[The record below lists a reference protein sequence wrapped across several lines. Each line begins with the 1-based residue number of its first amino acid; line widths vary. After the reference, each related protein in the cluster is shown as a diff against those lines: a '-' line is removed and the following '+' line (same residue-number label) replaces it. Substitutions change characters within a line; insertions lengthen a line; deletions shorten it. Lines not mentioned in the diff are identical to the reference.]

1 MCCTDCSFFRHIQ
14 FGLAKLLG
22 PHFCLLG
29 ARCSPAS
36 AIAKLKEWV
45 ADEHGRQTRLA
56 GELGTSRQRVN
67 GWFLGTPQPTLAM
80 WIKIRAFLQKTSNQA
95 EVRVRIPTLTAPR
108 SKTRGGKGG

>member
-1 MCCTDCSFFRHIQ
+1 MCCTDCSLFRHIQ

-22 PHFCLLG
+22 PHFCLLE

-56 GELGTSRQRVN
+56 GELGTSRQRV
-67 GWFLGTPQPTLAM
+67 FLGTPQPTLAM
-80 WIKIRAFLQKTSNQA
+80 WIKIKAFFTNKHPIK
-95 EVRVRIPTLTAPR
+95 R
-108 SKTRGGKGG
+108 K